1 MLPIKKILCPTDFS
15 DPSYGAL
22 NTANE
27 LALHFSAELIVIH
40 VVSPIPVIPPSAA
53 PTEFAEFNIPSYQL
67 EMEAMAE
74 KTLDETVKEKISGK
88 VRSRS
93 FVVQGDPTN
102 EIIKLAEEEKVDMIV
117 IATHGLTG
125 WRRVIFGSVAGKVL
139 RLAPCP
145 VLSIQ
150 IKPE

>member
-22 NTANE
+22 KTANE
-27 LALHFSAELIVIH
+27 LALHFSAELIVVH

-74 KTLDETVKEKISGK
+74 KTLDETVKERIPDN
-88 VRSRS
+88 VASRC

-102 EIIKLAEEEKVDMIV
+102 EIVRLATDENVDMIV

-125 WRRVIFGSVAGKVL
+125 WRRVIFGSVAGKIL

-145 VLSIQ
+145 VLSLQ